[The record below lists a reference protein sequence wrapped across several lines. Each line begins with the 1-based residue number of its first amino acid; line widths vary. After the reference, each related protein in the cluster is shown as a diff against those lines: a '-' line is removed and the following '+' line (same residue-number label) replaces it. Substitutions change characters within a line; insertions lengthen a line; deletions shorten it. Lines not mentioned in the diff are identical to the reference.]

1 MAITPVG
8 DEARAQLPGAGLGEG
23 VSGSDRD
30 DGGRFEL
37 RADAAGLARPFRRS
51 GAENER
57 VGGAGVRG
65 ADVREVDAGGADV
78 GAGAPGEVQRRGAPV

>member
-23 VSGSDRD
+23 VSRSDRG

-37 RADAAGLARPFRRS
+37 RADAAGLARPFRGSGGALTTAIATDREVLLS
-51 GAENER
+51 LPVGAENEP
-57 VGGAGVRG
+57 
-65 ADVREVDAGGADV
+65 V
-78 GAGAPGEVQRRGAPV
+78 GAPWCAGPAPAR